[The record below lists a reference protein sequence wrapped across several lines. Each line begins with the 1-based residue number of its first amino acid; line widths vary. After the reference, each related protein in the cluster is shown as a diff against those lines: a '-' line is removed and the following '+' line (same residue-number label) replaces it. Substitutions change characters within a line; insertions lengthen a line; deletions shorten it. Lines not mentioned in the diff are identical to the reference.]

1 MNKEKPIDKK
11 LLEKITI
18 NLEFLEEANKYH
30 SNKTHTNIL
39 EDIPLDLTYKLASH
53 IYHDLIT
60 NVVIFRQLDIHFI
73 SQMTPFFQSR
83 KYNLGEMIYDIQEHP
98 AFIYFILKGS
108 VSFYTNNSLNVR
120 TYV

>member
-73 SQMTPFFQSR
+73 SQMTPFF
-83 KYNLGEMIYDIQEHP
+83 
-98 AFIYFILKGS
+98 
-108 VSFYTNNSLNVR
+108 
-120 TYV
+120 